1 MIKMVDALRR
11 KIVAKVIMNN
21 IQIVVR
27 LELKPVIKGEKADS
41 QDSKSVVD
49 PWNPGSTMRIP
60 GVPWESWEYYGN
72 PGSPWESRDYKGNP
86 GSTMEIPKILGV
98 QNPSFPP

>member
-1 MIKMVDALRR
+1 MKKNFECSFYFMLLSRGKRR
-11 KIVAKVIMNN
+11 IPRI
-21 IQIVVR
+21 
-27 LELKPVIKGEKADS
+27 P
-41 QDSKSVVD
+41 
-49 PWNPGSTMRIP
+49 NPLWILGIP

-86 GSTMEIPKILGV
+86 GSTMKIPKILGV